1 MPICPICP
9 RRCNLSE
16 GQIGFCKARACFNG
30 KIISLNYGRVS
41 SVALDPIEKKP
52 LYHFFPG
59 SAILSV
65 GGFGCNLRCPF
76 CQNHHISMGGM
87 NEVPTQPMTPQELT
101 LLALDLVKRP
111 HGNLGV
117 AFTYNEPFISYE
129 YVRDCCTLL
138 HQAGLKTVLV
148 TNGHINKE
156 PLLELLPLIDAMNI
170 DLKGFSDEYYQ
181 YVGGSFECVKET
193 IATAFDK
200 CHVEVTTLIVPTK
213 NDSDAQMAD
222 EAKWLASL
230 SPEIPLHISR
240 YFPHY
245 KVTDIAP
252 TPVETVH
259 RLCDVARQYLHYV
272 HSGNC

>member
-16 GQIGFCKARACFNG
+16 GQTGFCKARVCING
-30 KIISLNYGRVS
+30 KITTLNYGRVTS
-41 SVALDPIEKKP
+41 LALDPIEKKP
-52 LYHFFPG
+52 LYHFYPG

-76 CQNHHISMGGM
+76 CQNHHISMGGI
-87 NEVPTQPMTPQELT
+87 NEVPTRELTPQELT
-101 LLALDLVKRP
+101 LLALDLARQP
-111 HGNLGV
+111 RGNLGA

-129 YVRDCCTLL
+129 YVRDCCEFL

-170 DLKGFSDEYYQ
+170 DLKGFTKGYYD
-181 YVGGSFECVKET
+181 YVGGNFECVKET
-193 IATAFDK
+193 IAAAYGK
-200 CHVEVTTLIVPTK
+200 CHIEVTTLIVPTL
-213 NDSDAQMAD
+213 NDS
-222 EAKWLASL
+222 EAHMRAEAEWLASL

-245 KVTDIAP
+245 KVTNIPP
-252 TPVETVH
+252 TPVETVY
-259 RLCDVARQYLHYV
+259 RLCKTARQYLHFV
-272 HSGNC
+272 HAGNC